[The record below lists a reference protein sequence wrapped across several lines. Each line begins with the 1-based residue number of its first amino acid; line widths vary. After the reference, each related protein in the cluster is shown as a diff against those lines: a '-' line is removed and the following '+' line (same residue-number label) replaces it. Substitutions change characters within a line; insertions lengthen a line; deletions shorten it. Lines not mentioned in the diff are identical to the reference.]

1 MKTMIYIIIVIT
13 MFSCNKEIGV
23 KFLGYWNCSSN
34 CATVDEF
41 IISKSW
47 GNYLVNYTCTRKFR
61 GLTPFGISVLG
72 EDCGSI
78 IEVAKYKDKFL
89 IVNEFMKASLI
100 DNGKNS

>member
-1 MKTMIYIIIVIT
+1 
-13 MFSCNKEIGV
+13 MFSCNKEIGG

-61 GLTPFGISVLG
+61 GLTPFGISVPG
-72 EDCGSI
+72 EECGSI
-78 IEVAKYKDKFL
+78 IEVAKYKDEFL

-100 DNGKNS
+100 DNGEKYLIYEKEYIKK